1 MLALG
6 QVFPTSKRN
15 VCTQHIIQNIKK
27 RTVYLNRGKE
37 KEKQKLYKIL
47 KNLPLS
53 EYEEHYLE
61 DYNDL
66 LKSKYINQDLKD
78 YLRNRHETRE
88 RWVKCYFKDRF
99 SCGTCTTSRIESK
112 HRIYKK
118 FLNSNSRLSEVFQT
132 FKKLEEK
139 SILQYKDEI
148 KQLTLA
154 ESTKLSEYSL
164 VKEVKKQYGK
174 YVVDK
179 VKETILESLNYS
191 VQKMN
196 NKWKVYYFVFI

>member
-1 MLALG
+1 
-6 QVFPTSKRN
+6 
-15 VCTQHIIQNIKK
+15 
-27 RTVYLNRGKE
+27 
-37 KEKQKLYKIL
+37 
-47 KNLPLS
+47 
-53 EYEEHYLE
+53 
-61 DYNDL
+61 
-66 LKSKYINQDLKD
+66 
-78 YLRNRHETRE
+78 
-88 RWVKCYFKDRF
+88 VKCYFKDRF